1 MYNYIYMS
9 VHVFNILIILNQYF
23 YDVYT
28 SYMYFNYNRTHKYCL
43 VTFFVIMSCN
53 GDLIF

>member
-1 MYNYIYMS
+1 MS